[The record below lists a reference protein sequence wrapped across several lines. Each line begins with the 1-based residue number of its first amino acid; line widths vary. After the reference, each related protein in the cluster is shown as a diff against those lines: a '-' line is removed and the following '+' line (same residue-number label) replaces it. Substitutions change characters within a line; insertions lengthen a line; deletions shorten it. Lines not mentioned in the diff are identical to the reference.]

1 MLTSLLTFAGFVPL
15 VGAALAAL
23 VCRLLGVAPRATWAW
38 SVTAGVLSGQVGWKS
53 RAGYA
58 LAARA
63 FSRPAEA
70 ADWLPII
77 LLLAIGISLLLIV
90 TRPAPWKSLVVLAA
104 LFCVAVPLRL
114 ISGNVQ
120 VEAWTAISKMFS
132 LGLVAALFGLSWLL
146 LAADGE
152 ERSFLGRALA
162 TAVVAAVMAIVLTQS
177 GVLVYGIACGAVAAS
192 LGGTAVMDF
201 LLGDSARGGQ
211 RFTHSGF
218 TGAAGAITFSLGSLI
233 VLGLF
238 FANLSALNA
247 VLLLVALLAAGGPL
261 PRAMAIQPLWL
272 QLAVRALLCSVPLA
286 VAVVSVLD

>member
-1 MLTSLLTFAGFVPL
+1 MIS
-15 VGAALAAL
+15 
-23 VCRLLGVAPRATWAW
+23 
-38 SVTAGVLSGQVGWKS
+38 SQIGWKS

-70 ADWLPII
+70 TDWLPII
-77 LLLAIGISLLLIV
+77 LFLTLGISLLMMVAKPIYRKPLM
-90 TRPAPWKSLVVLAA
+90 VLAA

-120 VEAWTAISKMFS
+120 VAEWSAISKV
-132 LGLVAALFGLSWLL
+132 LCLVLLAGAFGLSWLV
-146 LAADGE
+146 LALNGE
-152 ERSFLGRALA
+152 EQSFVGRAKL
-162 TAVVAAVMAIVLTQS
+162 TGVVAAASAVVLVQS

-192 LGGTAVMDF
+192 LGGAAAVDF

-211 RFTHSGF
+211 RLTLSGF
-218 TGAAGAITFSLGSLI
+218 TGAAGAVTFSLGGLI

-238 FANLSALNA
+238 FANLTALNA
-247 VLLLVALLAAGGPL
+247 VLLLVALLLAGGPL
-261 PRAMAIQPLWL
+261 PQAIARQPVWL
-272 QLAVRALLCSVPLA
+272 QLATRSLLCAVPLL